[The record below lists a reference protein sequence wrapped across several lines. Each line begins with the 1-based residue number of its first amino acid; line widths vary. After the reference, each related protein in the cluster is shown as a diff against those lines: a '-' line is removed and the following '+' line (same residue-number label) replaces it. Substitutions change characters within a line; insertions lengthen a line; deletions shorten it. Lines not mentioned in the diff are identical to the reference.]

1 MTEHAPKVKDLV
13 DTADQAFEAGNVREG
28 SRLMWEAV
36 RTGIAAVARKHGWPC
51 SNLDEMKEVIYR
63 LDGVDE
69 DGNFTGSYPKYFAHF
84 GVADRF
90 REHAEEV
97 EWEYPEF
104 QWSEVGFTMGRKSV
118 KEFLTLLGT
127 SADTENNIQ

>member
-1 MTEHAPKVKDLV
+1 MTNYAQKTQDLLKS
-13 DTADQAFEAGNVREG
+13 ADIAFDAGDVHEG

-36 RTGIAAVARKHGWPC
+36 RTGIAAVAKKHGWPC
-51 SNLDEMKEVIYR
+51 SNLDEIKQVIYR

-69 DGNFTGSYPKYFAHF
+69 NGNFTGGYPMYFAHF

-90 REHAEEV
+90 REHAEAV

-104 QWSEVGFTMGRKSV
+104 QWSEVGFRMGRKSV
-118 KEFLTLLGT
+118 KEFLTLLEGYT
-127 SADTENNIQ
+127 DTENHIP